1 MKNTLRKLLSKL
13 LFAAVAITIVFGG
26 TAHAALNLNLTSD
39 QNWATTENRA
49 SLRGRVTC
57 DICNISGLECIEEED
72 EFKNIICRVQPTQLV
87 ENYVPI
93 EAKVGLAFMN
103 ALSQVATSLYKSL
116 NPFIYAFIIIMFLFW
131 VGFEVYNSMQ
141 GDNNVNKLVTGLVKK
156 AVIVVIWLIILQSEP
171 IKLFS
176 YVMGPI
182 ISIGTFLADTILN
195 ASTAVSGMTLPDTC
209 SAIHGYTASHI
220 HTNVL
225 TSDMAANIL
234 CIPTRLSG
242 FCYNMVATGWELIAR
257 ESPGVWNAIVDTCTG
272 IALIIMFISVAWKFA
287 FIALGVI
294 LDLFLGLIMLPFTAL
309 AETIGTTSLQA
320 IPGQVYNA
328 FTSVFKPEKLS
339 DQINRLVNALIYF
352 VSLSIVVGFCTALI
366 GSVFTD
372 SSTGEITLTSHGFW
386 IAFIVTML
394 VWYFASQAESIAK
407 QLGGS
412 VNDSIGTA
420 LRGDVNKIWN
430 SKPIS
435 KAKEWTAG
443 QAWRGTKYTA
453 KGAATLVG
461 KGLSGIGRIFRR

>member
-1 MKNTLRKLLSKL
+1 MKSILRKLLSKL
-13 LFAAVAITIVFGG
+13 LFASVAIVIAFGG
-26 TAHAALNLNLTSD
+26 TAYADNNLNASETYTE
-39 QNWATTENRA
+39 NWATEENLDLIRE
-49 SLRGRVTC
+49 SITN
-57 DICNISGLECIEEED
+57 DIRNIA
-72 EFKNIICRVQPTQLV
+72 PTQLV
-87 ENYVPI
+87 DNFVPI

-103 ALSQVATSLYKSL
+103 ALSQVAEGLYNSLM
-116 NPFIYAFIIIMFLFW
+116 PFIKAFIIIMFIFW

-156 AVIVVIWLIILQSEP
+156 AGIVVIWLIILQNEP

-176 YVMGPI
+176 YVMEPI

-195 ASTAVSGMTLPDTC
+195 AGTAVSGMILPDTC
-209 SAIHGYTASHI
+209 DAIHNYTASHI
-220 HTNVL
+220 GTDVL
-225 TSDMAANIL
+225 TSEMASNIL
-234 CIPTRLSG
+234 CIPTRMSG
-242 FCYNMVATGWELIAR
+242 FCYNMIATGWELIAG
-257 ESPGVWNAIVDTCTG
+257 ESTGAWNAVVDTCTG
-272 IALIIMFISVAWKFA
+272 IALIFMFISVAWKFA

-352 VSLSIVVGFCTALI
+352 VSLSIVVGFCSALV
-366 GSVFTD
+366 GSVFVN
-372 SSTGEITLTSHGFW
+372 SSTGEIALTSNGFW
-386 IAFIVTML
+386 IAFIVAML

-407 QLGGS
+407 KLGGS
-412 VNDSIGTA
+412 INDSMGTA
-420 LRGDVNKIWN
+420 LRGDVNKLWN

-443 QAWRGTKYTA
+443 QAWRGTKHTA